1 MALERDSLPTKSYPA
16 EADFALEVIIDRG
29 TGYLADGADTFYY
42 TAVRVPHPETW
53 QEVAEDIAGE
63 DELLS
68 FNVRAV
74 WQGRYWDVD
83 DAQTT
88 VVWTSRKVRDG

>member
-1 MALERDSLPTKSYPA
+1 MPLQRDSLPTKTYPA
-16 EADFALEVIIDRG
+16 EADFRIEVITDRLTGDIDDDV
-29 TGYLADGADTFYY
+29 TVAWF

-53 QEVAEDIAGE
+53 QEVANEIADG

-68 FNVRAV
+68 FAVRAT
-74 WQGRYWDVD
+74 WQGRFWDVD

-88 VVWTSRKVRDG
+88 VVWTSRKARHA